1 MAISNGQNRD
11 TPVSPFWSLKVT
23 VVFTIEAKRTG
34 ESIKRYSLQT
44 ETLLRSSY
52 ELVVCSDSP
61 TNFRYC
67 KVVVLNKV
75 DAEALNFY

>member
-1 MAISNGQNRD
+1 MHWRKITANKMPWPGFQ
-11 TPVSPFWSLKVT
+11 
-23 VVFTIEAKRTG
+23 IEAKRTG
-34 ESIKRYSLQT
+34 ESIKPYSLQT
-44 ETLLRSSY
+44 ETLLRSSF